1 MATKPIVNPI
11 PMPTTSQESR
21 NPLVGLGD
29 SDSRRDSGY
38 FTQSRTPARNSNSQQ
53 SSRSSSNAVDRS
65 ANQVRPVLC
74 GTGPA
79 QSLTQF
85 DKHVDNDTIS
95 RFSHIQSQIEKP
107 LLKYVCKFPGKYR
120 SMAIRLM
127 VLGTSESEAKPYIV
141 VLAPE
146 DQCKRVR
153 KFFDKSS
160 VRALCQPGD
169 ETMPSFEVLVYGRP
183 PELKEGDDNID
194 VLVPLINGNLG
205 FTSDT
210 YCGAPIIVRQPSGVE
225 KRATF
230 GGVIKAVSENGDF
243 KLYGLTAGH
252 VVGDT
257 DDDLSIQSATD
268 TVAHSDDL
276 SISDSDSDSDTDGSV
291 EEVQGA
297 VEYFELSDEPEN
309 ALEFQD
315 DSSASW
321 SSLELGNLGNIS
333 KESPLVSPSDGKD
346 STWISGENFDWA
358 LIEMT
363 NYKPNRL
370 RPRSRT
376 RDESSHAVAST
387 SGDLVMPP
395 PLSDYIGFKKSV
407 VVIAGS
413 EGPKRGH
420 ISALP
425 SRLLLHPGREF
436 VNSLVVNLEDNK
448 RIVDGDS
455 GSWVVN
461 ERTLQVYGH
470 VVATDAFGGGY
481 IMPLDE
487 TFRDIKNRLSV
498 ASVELASMVDI
509 ASVMMLKMA
518 DAIFDRSTASPLLPN
533 LALGETTSVTKTDS
547 FRGRAPQSPPMAPS
561 PLVAAE
567 HEQRHRRERDRR
579 SYYGDEPELP
589 DTSRDDLAF
598 ADPLVLERG
607 YYDDPSIP
615 RNDHAEPRQ
624 SPRIAQR
631 HMRFYDGQ
639 RLDSDDYRA
648 LRHRTG
654 SLDRLQDRES
664 LWEESG
670 YYGGPQGRDIS
681 ISRRRGR
688 VVEMDFSPPP
698 RRNASRPRTPV
709 EVCDSGYVSARSSA
723 RSSAEPWAWG
733 SAGIY
738 DPPTAPADAYACD
751 SGYGTSRGS
760 GILSAIRSAMR
771 SGRNSKDITSAYRES
786 SVRIHDD
793 RKDRDITVYIH
804 KSRGYDEHAPSS
816 HYEGP
821 RDDMKEESRTYR

>member
-1 MATKPIVNPI
+1 MATRTIANPI
-11 PMPTTSQESR
+11 SRPTTSQESR
-21 NPLVGLGD
+21 KSLVRASD

-53 SSRSSSNAVDRS
+53 SSRSPSNAVHRTV
-65 ANQVRPVLC
+65 NQVRPISSE
-74 GTGPA
+74 TGPA
-79 QSLTQF
+79 QSLAEF
-85 DKHVDNDTIS
+85 DKHVDDDTIS

-107 LLKYVCKFPGKYR
+107 LLKYVCKFPSKYR

-146 DQCKRVR
+146 DLCKRVR
-153 KFFDKSS
+153 KFFDKPS

-183 PELKEGDDNID
+183 PESKGGDDDFD

-230 GGVIKAVSENGDF
+230 GGIVKAVSKNGGF

-252 VVGDT
+252 VVEDT
-257 DDDLSIQSATD
+257 DDDLSIQSGTD

-276 SISDSDSDSDTDGSV
+276 SISDSESDSDTDGSV
-291 EEVQGA
+291 EEIPETLEDV
-297 VEYFELSDEPEN
+297 ELSDEPEK
-309 ALEFQD
+309 ALAFQD

-333 KESPLVSPSDGKD
+333 KESPQVSRGDGKD
-346 STWISGENFDWA
+346 RKWISGENFDWA
-358 LIEMT
+358 LVEMT

-376 RDESSHAVAST
+376 KDEGSHAVVST

-395 PLSDYIGFKKSV
+395 PLSDYIGIKKSV
-407 VVIAGS
+407 VVISGS
-413 EGPKRGH
+413 EGPKKGH

-425 SRLLLHPGREF
+425 SRLLLHPGRKF

-470 VVATDAFGGGY
+470 VVATDVFGGGY

-487 TFRDIKNRLSV
+487 TFRDIKNCLSV
-498 ASVELASMVDI
+498 TSVELASVVDI

-518 DAIFDRSTASPLLPN
+518 DASFDRSTASALLPN
-533 LALGETTSVTKTDS
+533 PSLGETTSTTKTVEA
-547 FRGRAPQSPPMAPS
+547 RGD
-561 PLVAAE
+561 
-567 HEQRHRRERDRR
+567 DR
-579 SYYGDEPELP
+579 S
-589 DTSRDDLAF
+589 T
-598 ADPLVLERG
+598 VHVT
-607 YYDDPSIP
+607 IP
-615 RNDHAEPRQ
+615 
-624 SPRIAQR
+624 
-631 HMRFYDGQ
+631 
-639 RLDSDDYRA
+639 
-648 LRHRTG
+648 
-654 SLDRLQDRES
+654 
-664 LWEESG
+664 
-670 YYGGPQGRDIS
+670 
-681 ISRRRGR
+681 
-688 VVEMDFSPPP
+688 
-698 RRNASRPRTPV
+698 
-709 EVCDSGYVSARSSA
+709 SSA
-723 RSSAEPWAWG
+723 RFPEV
-733 SAGIY
+733 IY
-738 DPPTAPADAYACD
+738 GPPKAPADAYACD
-751 SGYGTSRGS
+751 SGYDTSRS
-760 GILSAIRSAMR
+760 SAIRSAIR
-771 SGRNSKDITSAYRES
+771 SGRNSKDITSVYRES
-786 SVRIHDD
+786 SVRRHDD
-793 RKDRDITVYIH
+793 RKDRDITVYNH
-804 KSRGYDEHAPSS
+804 MSRAYDPGAPSP

-821 RDDMKEESRTYR
+821 RENRKKESRTYRWDEVDEAFEI